1 MAYGNPFGGFAPM
14 YGYPQMMQPMPD
26 QLAQLRGAQPYPQMQ
41 PQAAQGAQQPQ
52 QGNGLLW
59 VQGEA
64 GARGYLVAPGQTVML
79 LDSERASFYMKSADA
94 SGVPSMRIFDYT
106 ERTAA
111 QPAPEQAAQYA
122 TRAEVEEIKAQLAAI
137 IQQAQ
142 RATRHMKEDAQDEQ
156 PAV

>member
-1 MAYGNPFGGFAPM
+1 MAYGAPYGYPM
-14 YGYPQMMQPMPD
+14 YGGYMPQMQQPMPD

-41 PQAAQGAQQPQ
+41 QGPQ
-52 QGNGLLW
+52 QSAQTGGLLW

-79 LDSERASFYMKSADA
+79 LDSERASFYLKSSDA

-106 ERTAA
+106 ERTAQAAPA
-111 QPAPEQAAQYA
+111 QEAAQYA
-122 TRAEVEEIKAQLAAI
+122 TREEVEELKTQLAAMT
-137 IQQAQ
+137 Q
-142 RATRHMKEDAQDEQ
+142 RMQRMSRRGKEEEQNEQ

>member
-14 YGYPQMMQPMPD
+14 YGYPQIMQPMPD
-26 QLAQLRGAQPYPQMQ
+26 QLEQLRGAQPYPQMQ

-52 QGNGLLW
+52 QGSGLLW

-79 LDSERASFYMKSADA
+79 LDSERASFYMKTADA

-106 ERTAA
+106 ERTAE
-111 QPAPEQAAQYA
+111 QTAPDKATQYA

-142 RATRHMKEDAQDEQ
+142 RATRRMKEDAQDEQ

>member
-1 MAYGNPFGGFAPM
+1 MAFGNPFGGFSPM

-41 PQAAQGAQQPQ
+41 PQAAQQPQ

-79 LDSERASFYMKSADA
+79 LDSEKSSFYMKSADA
-94 SGVPSMRIFDYT
+94 SGVPSMRVFDYT
-106 ERTAA
+106 ERTSA
-111 QPAPEQAAQYA
+111 QPAPEHVAQYA

-137 IQQAQ
+137 MQQTQ
-142 RATRHMKEDAQDEQ
+142 RANRHMKEAEENEQ

>member
-1 MAYGNPFGGFAPM
+1 MAFGNPFGGFAPM

-41 PQAAQGAQQPQ
+41 PQAAQQPQQPQ

-106 ERTAA
+106 ERAAA
-111 QPAPEQAAQYA
+111 QPAPEQTAQYA

-137 IQQAQ
+137 MQQAQ
-142 RATRHMKEDAQDEQ
+142 RVNRHTREGETNEQ

>member
-1 MAYGNPFGGFAPM
+1 MAYGNPFGGYAPM

-41 PQAAQGAQQPQ
+41 PQAAQQPQ

-79 LDSERASFYMKSADA
+79 LDSEKSSFYLKSADA
-94 SGVPSMRIFDYT
+94 SGVPSMRVFDYT
-106 ERTAA
+106 ERTSA
-111 QPAPEQAAQYA
+111 QPAQEKAAQYA

-137 IQQAQ
+137 MQQTQ
-142 RATRHMKEDAQDEQ
+142 RASRHMKEAEENEQ

>member
-41 PQAAQGAQQPQ
+41 PQATQQPQQPQ

-106 ERTAA
+106 ERAAA

-137 IQQAQ
+137 MQQAQ
-142 RATRHMKEDAQDEQ
+142 RVNRHTREGEANE
-156 PAV
+156 